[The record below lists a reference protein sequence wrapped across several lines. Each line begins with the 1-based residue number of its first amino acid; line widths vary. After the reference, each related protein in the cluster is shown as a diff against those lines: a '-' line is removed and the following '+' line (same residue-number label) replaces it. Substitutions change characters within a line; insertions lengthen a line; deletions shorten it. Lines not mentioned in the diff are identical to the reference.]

1 MELETVVPAPAV
13 RRPAKPAVPKGWWT
27 DAVIYQIYPRSFAD
41 GNGDG
46 IGDLVGISHR
56 LGYLR
61 ELGVDALWLSPFYV
75 SPQADAGYDVAD
87 YRNVDPVFG
96 TLADFDRLLTDAHRA
111 GFRVLIDLVP
121 NHTSSAHEWFVA
133 ALAAAPGSAERER
146 YLFREGRGR
155 RGQLPPNNWTS
166 IFGGPA
172 WTRVADG
179 QWYLHLFDSS
189 QPDLNWANPEVGH
202 EFESIL
208 RFWLDRGI
216 DGFRVDVAH
225 GLVKV
230 EGLPDTDAEAA
241 LLAGGSNTGPMWDQD
256 GVHEIYRHWH
266 SVLAEYGPDRILVA
280 EAWVSPT
287 RRLSRYVRGDE
298 MQQAFNFEFMTS
310 GWDALA
316 LRRAIDTALAD
327 NGSVDA
333 TTTWVLSN
341 HDVVRHTARFG
352 LRDPT
357 SWPKGIGPDDEQPL
371 AELGLRRA
379 RAASLMMFALPGSA
393 YVFEGEE
400 LGLPEH
406 TTLPADTRQDPAFF
420 RTAGAEI
427 GRDGCRVPL
436 PWSATE
442 PAFGFSA
449 TGKSWLPQPPS
460 FAELAV
466 DRQLG
471 TAGSTLELYRSAIV
485 LRRERRLGLGELR
498 WHLVT
503 KEVLHF
509 GNSGVRVVVNFG
521 RHPLPLPHRFSVI
534 VESEP
539 GAVTGNELAPNCSV
553 WLA

>member
-133 ALAAAPGSAERER
+133 ALTAAPGSAERER

-230 EGLPDTDAEAA
+230 EGLPDTVSEAA

-256 GVHEIYRHWH
+256 GVHDIYRHWH

-471 TAGSTLELYRSAIV
+471 SAGSTLELYRSAIV

-509 GNSGVRVVVNFG
+509 RNSGVRVVVNFG
-521 RHPLPLPHRFSVI
+521 RHPLPLPHRLSVI

>member
-1 MELETVVPAPAV
+1 MELETAVITPALHLDANPAAS
-13 RRPAKPAVPKGWWT
+13 RGWWN

-46 IGDLVGISHR
+46 VGDLVGIRHR

-87 YRNVDPVFG
+87 YRDVDPIFG
-96 TLADFDRLLTDAHRA
+96 TLADFDELLTDAHRL

-121 NHTSSAHEWFVA
+121 NHTSSAHPWFVE
-133 ALAAAPGSAERER
+133 ALAADRGSAARGR
-146 YLFREGRGR
+146 YLFRDGLAGGE
-155 RGQLPPNNWTS
+155 LPPNNWQS

-172 WTRVADG
+172 WTRVPDG

-189 QPDLNWANPEVGH
+189 QPDLDWDSPDVSD
-202 EFESIL
+202 EFESVL
-208 RFWLDRGI
+208 RFWLDRGV

-230 EGLPDTDAEAA
+230 DGLPDTEPGAL
-241 LLAGGSNTGPMWDQD
+241 LLAGGSNVGPMWDQD
-256 GVHEIYRHWH
+256 GVHDIYRRWH

-287 RRLSRYVRGDE
+287 SRLSRYVRGDE

-310 GWDALA
+310 GWDALE
-316 LRRAIDTALAD
+316 LRRAIDAALAD
-327 NGSVDA
+327 NGSVGA

-341 HDVVRHTARFG
+341 HDVVRHTSRFG
-352 LRDPT
+352 LSDPR

-371 AELGLRRA
+371 AELGLSRA

-406 TTLPADTRQDPAFF
+406 TTLPADIRQDPAFF
-420 RTAGAEI
+420 RTAGTEI
-427 GRDGCRVPL
+427 GRDGCRVPM
-436 PWSATE
+436 PWSAGE

-449 TGKSWLPQPPS
+449 SGETWLPQPPS
-460 FAELAV
+460 FAGLAV
-466 DRQLG
+466 DRQ
-471 TAGSTLELYRSAIV
+471 TDVAGSTLELYRAAISI
-485 LRRERRLGLGELR
+485 RRERRLGLGELE
-498 WHLVT
+498 WHLVGSD
-503 KEVLHF
+503 VLHF
-509 GNSGVRVVVNFG
+509 SNSGVRVVVNFG
-521 RHPLPLPHRFSVI
+521 HAPLPLPHRLSVLI
-534 VESEP
+534 ESEP
-539 GAVTGNELAPNCSV
+539 GAVSGNELAPNCAV
-553 WLA
+553 WLG